1 MWLDKRTQHLSDQ
14 ELLDWHLADR
24 GPEEGQAH
32 RPGALPAH
40 VSACASCAR
49 RYAALV
55 RDLDVLVDDGVSE
68 ADATFTPERL
78 DAQRQRIGHRL
89 EQHGRRADVFLF
101 PARGTAPVV
110 SRATSMRPARWV
122 AAAAIAGLAA
132 GLTVG
137 LAVDGFDFNAAR
149 RRSAASLPQPAESRS
164 SSSSSGAL
172 FEQSLP
178 SEAELLDSI
187 DLALTTRRVPVLRI
201 YDELTPER
209 IAFTPG
215 LR

>member
-1 MWLDKRTQHLSDQ
+1 MWLDKRPQHLSDQ
-14 ELLDWHLADR
+14 DLLDWYLAAR
-24 GPEEGQAH
+24 GPEEGQDR

-40 VSACASCAR
+40 VNACPSCAR

-55 RDLDVLVDDGVSE
+55 RDLDVLADDGASE

-78 DAQRQRIGHRL
+78 DAQRQQIVQRL
-89 EQHGRRADVFLF
+89 EQQGRRADVFLF

-132 GLTVG
+132 GLAVG
-137 LAVDGFDFNAAR
+137 LALDGFDFNAAW
-149 RRSAASLPQPAESRS
+149 RRSAASLPRPAESRS
-164 SSSSSGAL
+164 ASSASSAL
-172 FEQSLP
+172 FEQALP

-187 DLALTTRRVPVLRI
+187 ELALTTRRVPVLRI